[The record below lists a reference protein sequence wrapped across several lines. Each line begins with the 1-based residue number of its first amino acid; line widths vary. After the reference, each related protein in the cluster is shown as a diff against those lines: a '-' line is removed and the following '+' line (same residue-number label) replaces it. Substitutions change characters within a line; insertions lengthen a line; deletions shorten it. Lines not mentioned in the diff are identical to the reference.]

1 MPSRRRVSMDPSV
14 GPVEELLDAAA
25 SRSSGEVERRA
36 GRVVASHAIWLCP
49 CDTDDDAPTWLV
61 YTRGGDGIGWLRVED
76 GMDLGDVVEAQRLTG
91 CHLDPGAVL
100 SWVRGEWSTPWGAGQ
115 GDDPLHSD
123 VFDELQ
129 RRILASQD
137 GPDG

>member
-1 MPSRRRVSMDPSV
+1 M
-14 GPVEELLDAAA
+14 
-25 SRSSGEVERRA
+25 
-36 GRVVASHAIWLCP
+36 ASHAVWLCP
-49 CDTDDDAPTWLV
+49 CGTDDDAPTWLV
-61 YTRGGDGIGWLRVED
+61 YTRGGDGIGWQRVED

-100 SWVRGEWSTPWGAGQ
+100 SWARGEWSTPWGAGQ